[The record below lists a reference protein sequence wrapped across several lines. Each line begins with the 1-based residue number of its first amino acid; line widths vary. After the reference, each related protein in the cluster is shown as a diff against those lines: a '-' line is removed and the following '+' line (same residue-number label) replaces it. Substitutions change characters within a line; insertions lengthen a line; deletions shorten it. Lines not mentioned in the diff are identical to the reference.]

1 MNPVPETPPVS
12 ARAHLVNRD
21 GHWRLFVA
29 LPARG
34 LNWPTHYFDGPVA
47 PTVQERSQALTELGY
62 ALTDE
67 SEWVWV
73 EDSELIDDPASPV
86 VLIAH
91 TPVSAIVGGGS

>member
-1 MNPVPETPPVS
+1 MP

-21 GHWRLFVA
+21 GRWRLFVA
-29 LPARG
+29 LLARG
-34 LNWPTHYFDGPVA
+34 RNWPTHYFEGPVA
-47 PTVQERSQALTELGY
+47 PTVHERSRVLTGLGY
-62 ALTDE
+62 ALTDD

-73 EDSELIDDPASPV
+73 EDSEQVDDPASPV